1 MTMAPLIAIA
11 PLMTMALFIAIV
23 AISHLIDTAVV

>member
-1 MTMAPLIAIA
+1 MALLIAIA
-11 PLMTMALFIAIV
+11 SLIAIALFIAIV